1 MSKQQQQIDLLN
13 RALDFTRQGKE
24 IPADWAKV
32 IFPSE
37 KREYEL
43 SYYGK
48 QTAEAI
54 LADVDPVPLQEVSN
68 FNTPADY
75 EGWQNKLIFG
85 DNLQVLKRLIED
97 KKNGKLKNA
106 DGTDGVRLVYIDPP
120 FSTRKDFK
128 VSGEDQK
135 AYQDKVAGAEFLE
148 WLRRRLILLKEV
160 MADDGSIYVH
170 LDYRK
175 GHYVKVLLDEVFGEK
190 NLRNEIIW
198 CYTGPGS
205 PGMKQFNRK
214 HDVIYWYSKSD
225 KWHFNSTDVRVPY
238 KDENQSLRKA
248 FASDGSWSDEDI
260 AKMRERGRI
269 PDDWWEF
276 SVAARKRVDGIER
289 TAYPTEKPQPLLERI
304 IKASSGEGDIILDC
318 FAGSGTS
325 LFVAEKLNRRWISC
339 DVGKLSVYT
348 QQKRLLGM
356 YEKQASPF
364 TLYSSG
370 LYDFAKIREL
380 PRDDWRLFA
389 LQLFNCIDDQHKIKG
404 FAFDGKREGQSV
416 WIYDFHSTDAK
427 ITTETIDDIHARI
440 GDSVDGD
447 VFIVAPKGC
456 FDFMEDYIEKD
467 GVRYYSLRIPY
478 SFIAELHK
486 RKFTAINQPRN
497 SEDVNDGIEAVGFD
511 FIQLPDLEFE
521 IAAGKLH
528 IKQFEGKT
536 RNRGQDETHGW
547 DSFSMLMI
555 DYSYDGEVFDLD
567 EVKYAKDFN
576 EQTVDFASDKIT
588 DRAML
593 IFLDKFGNEV
603 RAIISKED
611 IK

>member
-13 RALDFTRQGKE
+13 RALDFARQGKE

-43 SYYGK
+43 SYHGK

-54 LADVDPVPLQEVSN
+54 LANVDPVPLQEVSN

-175 GHYVKVLLDEVFGEK
+175 GHYVKVLLDEIFGEK

-289 TAYPTEKPQPLLERI
+289 TAYPTEKPNYQDR
-304 IKASSGEGDIILDC
+304 K
-318 FAGSGTS
+318 
-325 LFVAEKLNRRWISC
+325 
-339 DVGKLSVYT
+339 SV
-348 QQKRLLGM
+348 
-356 YEKQASPF
+356 
-364 TLYSSG
+364 
-370 LYDFAKIREL
+370 
-380 PRDDWRLFA
+380 
-389 LQLFNCIDDQHKIKG
+389 
-404 FAFDGKREGQSV
+404 V
-416 WIYDFHSTDAK
+416 
-427 ITTETIDDIHARI
+427 
-440 GDSVDGD
+440 
-447 VFIVAPKGC
+447 
-456 FDFMEDYIEKD
+456 
-467 GVRYYSLRIPY
+467 
-478 SFIAELHK
+478 
-486 RKFTAINQPRN
+486 
-497 SEDVNDGIEAVGFD
+497 
-511 FIQLPDLEFE
+511 
-521 IAAGKLH
+521 
-528 IKQFEGKT
+528 
-536 RNRGQDETHGW
+536 
-547 DSFSMLMI
+547 
-555 DYSYDGEVFDLD
+555 
-567 EVKYAKDFN
+567 
-576 EQTVDFASDKIT
+576 
-588 DRAML
+588 
-593 IFLDKFGNEV
+593 
-603 RAIISKED
+603 
-611 IK
+611 